1 MLFERPIDGDLPCLN
16 TATCR
21 PCTVMSHRKQ
31 IDLPPHI
38 QSYWVGYLSESG
50 QDPDTPVYDVFHFDD
65 NKSDANELAERVLRG
80 RKLATAS
87 LLWEYETGAKRPP
100 QAGDL
105 SVVTDWDGI
114 PLCIIETSEVEV
126 RAFTDVD
133 EEFAAA
139 EGEGDL
145 SLEYWENAHW
155 AYFERVCRELGRE
168 RSPEMSVVCERFRVV
183 FPSSTS

>member
-1 MLFERPIDGDLPCLN
+1 
-16 TATCR
+16 
-21 PCTVMSHRKQ
+21 MSYRKQ

-38 QSYWVGYLSESG
+38 LSYWVGYLSESG
-50 QDPDTPVYDVFHFDD
+50 RNPHTPVYDVFHFDD
-65 NKSDANELAERVLRG
+65 NKSDANELAELVLQG

-100 QAGDL
+100 KAGDL

-126 RAFTDVD
+126 RAFKDVD

-145 SLEYWENAHW
+145 SLEYWVNAHW
-155 AYFERVCRELGRE
+155 AYFERVCNELGRE
-168 RSPEMSVVCERFRVV
+168 GSPEMPVVCERFRVV

>member
-1 MLFERPIDGDLPCLN
+1 M
-16 TATCR
+16 A
-21 PCTVMSHRKQ
+21 
-31 IDLPPHI
+31 
-38 QSYWVGYLSESG
+38 
-50 QDPDTPVYDVFHFDD
+50 
-65 NKSDANELAERVLRG
+65 
-80 RKLATAS
+80 
-87 LLWEYETGAKRPP
+87 P

-126 RAFTDVD
+126 RAFKDVD

-155 AYFERVCRELGRE
+155 AYFERVCNELGLE

>member
-1 MLFERPIDGDLPCLN
+1 
-16 TATCR
+16 
-21 PCTVMSHRKQ
+21 MSHRKQ

-50 QDPDTPVYDVFHFDD
+50 QDPDTPVHDVFHFDD
-65 NKSDANELAERVLRG
+65 NKSDANELAELVLRG

-87 LLWEYETGAKRPP
+87 LLWEYEMGAKRPP

-126 RAFTDVD
+126 RAFKDVD

-139 EGEGDL
+139 RGKAT
-145 SLEYWENAHW
+145 YHW
-155 AYFERVCRELGRE
+155 SIGKTPTGRTSSVCV
-168 RSPEMSVVCERFRVV
+168 MNWD
-183 FPSSTS
+183 